1 MVIKAR
7 IPPHHPRLYQFTI
20 LKHIEIHGYKY
31 NLVHIAINIISLSI
45 YIYTQSPCTK
55 LYLLLY
61 SCVEDHSQKSPQFFD
76 L

>member
-1 MVIKAR
+1 MALGYCHI
-7 IPPHHPRLYQFTI
+7 IPLLI
-20 LKHIEIHGYKY
+20 I
-31 NLVHIAINIISLSI
+31 VHIAINIISLSI